1 MKEVSPKPVGVLNLG
16 REVVLHMINITFND
30 SHEGNNVLKGV

>member
-16 REVVLHMINITFND
+16 KNKFVLISPSMAL
-30 SHEGNNVLKGV
+30 VKGTMR